1 MAASVVSAV
10 AGVVGMIPEGLVLL
24 TSLNF
29 AVAAMRLARHNTLVQ
44 ELESVETLA
53 RVDALNL
60 DKTGTI
66 TDGGIAFNRL
76 VMLDSANAAAEQA
89 ATQALYDCCNEEQP
103 NGTGQAVLAGL
114 KAQGYG
120 QVRLSL
126 VSRSLRRANGVRCV
140 NPARPGTWERRR

>member
-1 MAASVVSAV
+1 
-10 AGVVGMIPEGLVLL
+10 
-24 TSLNF
+24 
-29 AVAAMRLARHNTLVQ
+29 

-66 TDGGIAFNRL
+66 TDGGIAFNQL
-76 VMLDSANAAAEQA
+76 IMLGSRWQELPAQPTEGGSFETLTEQV

-114 KAQGYG
+114 KA
-120 QVRLSL
+120 
-126 VSRSLRRANGVRCV
+126 
-140 NPARPGTWERRR
+140 